1 MNPVAEPEQVFFR
14 DPALDRA
21 IAMILT
27 LAAELHVT
35 KDRLRSMEVLL
46 VARGVLEAGA
56 LDHYVPSA
64 EERVHL
70 AADRKSLVEE
80 LMQCAKGDQ
89 RSKGPPADLM
99 QRFG

>member
-1 MNPVAEPEQVFFR
+1 MSEMREPEQVFFR

-21 IAMILT
+21 VALIMT

-46 VARGVLEAGA
+46 VERGVLEEGA

-64 EERVHL
+64 GERLHL
-70 AADRKSLVEE
+70 AAERKALVEE
-80 LMQCAKGDQ
+80 LMRCVKGDQ
-89 RSKGPPADLM
+89 VSKGPPADLM